1 MIDEKEMIEVTKKK
15 VDYFYKNKVIIHIS
29 LKADKFL
36 NGEIKKVEKDF
47 FILEDFK
54 EGSQPVFYEE
64 ILPNGITKYMEKKD
78 AGKN

>member
-15 VDYFYKNKVIIHIS
+15 IDYFYKNGIIVHIS
-29 LKADKFL
+29 LKANKFL
-36 NGEIKKVEKDF
+36 NGEIKKVEKNF

-64 ILPNGITKYMEKKD
+64 ILPNGITKYTEKKN
-78 AGKN
+78 A